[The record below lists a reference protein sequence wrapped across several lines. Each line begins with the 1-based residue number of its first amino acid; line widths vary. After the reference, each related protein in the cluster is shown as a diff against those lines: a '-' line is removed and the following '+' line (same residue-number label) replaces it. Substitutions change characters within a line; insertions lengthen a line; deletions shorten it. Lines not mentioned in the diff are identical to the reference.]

1 MPSSDGRAHRARSCR
16 DPASRRHSF
25 ARSNPT
31 ARQRRLPAC
40 RAARRIF
47 FKGHHGVFNLL
58 DIRTTARHR
67 RRGLAGVALVLL
79 AGAPLAAFALTPA
92 DVAPLAGDD
101 FDAKSAAIDKLIAN
115 HDKESLAVLKALS
128 EDSALAT
135 DAGAVLLQDGD
146 TARDAVTGKT
156 VAAGDAQPVTLN
168 NLLRSKVAGALSG
181 LQLDSPDTRDARRRH
196 HRRCCKT
203 PIRRSNRSSTRLA
216 RRKPIPALK
225 KRLDTLWAM
234 TALHDADPAKRLEA
248 VQLVAARHDLDMN
261 ELLRPLVAK
270 KPDGSFVEADDRVRA
285 AAQSGID
292 ELDAIQRRSQ
302 IAGTLFAGLSL
313 GSVLLL
319 AALGLAITYGL
330 IGVINMAHGEFLM
343 IGAYA
348 TYVVQNLFQRFA
360 PGAFDWYPLLA
371 VPASFAAAG
380 LVGIVLERLVLK
392 HLYGRP
398 LETLLTTFGVS
409 LILIQAT
416 RMLFGAQNVQVIN
429 PAWMSG
435 GVTVLPNLILPYNRL
450 AILAFSLIVVGIA
463 WAVLTKTRLGLFVR
477 AVTQNRRMAAC
488 VGVKT
493 ARVDSYAFAFGA
505 GIAGLGGCALS
516 QIGNVGPD
524 LGQSYIIDSFM
535 AVVLGGV
542 GQLAGTV
549 IGGFGLG
556 LVSKAIEPFW
566 GAVLAKIA
574 VLVLIVLFIQKRP
587 QGMFALKGRS
597 AEA

>member
-1 MPSSDGRAHRARSCR
+1 MAFSMFISV
-16 DPASRRHSF
+16 RRFTTRH
-25 ARSNPT
+25 AY
-31 ARQRRLPAC
+31 
-40 RAARRIF
+40 AALALCAF
-47 FKGHHGVFNLL
+47 GALAPHG
-58 DIRTTARHR
+58 
-67 RRGLAGVALVLL
+67 
-79 AGAPLAAFALTPA
+79 AFALTAA
-92 DVAPLAGDD
+92 DVAPLAADD

-128 EDSALAT
+128 EDGVLAT
-135 DAGAVLLQDGD
+135 DSGAVLVQDGD
-146 TARDAVTGKT
+146 ATRDAVTGKA
-156 VAAGDAQPVTLN
+156 VEAGDAQPVTLN

-181 LQLDSPDTRDARRRH
+181 LQLDSPDKATREAAIDALL
-196 HRRCCKT
+196 KN
-203 PIRRSNRSSTRLA
+203 PDPSIKPLVDAA
-216 RRKPIPALK
+216 RAKETDPALK
-225 KRLDTLWAM
+225 RRLDTLWAM
-234 TALHDADPAKRLEA
+234 SALHDTDAAKRLEA

-270 KPDGSFVEADDRVRA
+270 KADGSFAESDARVRA

-348 TYVVQNLFQRFA
+348 TYVVQNLFQRVA
-360 PGAFDWYPLLA
+360 PGAFDWYPLVA
-371 VPASFAAAG
+371 VPASFAAAA
-380 LVGIVLERLVLK
+380 LVGIVIERLVLK

-398 LETLLTTFGVS
+398 LETLLTTFGIS

-416 RMLFGAQNVQVIN
+416 RMLFGAQNVQVVN
-429 PAWMSG
+429 PSWMSG
-435 GVTVLPNLILPYNRL
+435 GVTVLPSLILPYNRL

>member
-1 MPSSDGRAHRARSCR
+1 MTDSIFR
-16 DPASRRHSF
+16 F
-25 ARSNPT
+25 A
-31 ARQRRLPAC
+31 
-40 RAARRIF
+40 
-47 FKGHHGVFNLL
+47 
-58 DIRTTARHR
+58 
-67 RRGLAGVALVLL
+67 RRGLCAILIACM
-79 AGAPLAAFALTPA
+79 PLAAFAALTA
-92 DVAPLAGDD
+92 DDLAPLAADD
-101 FDAKSAAIDKLIAN
+101 FDAKSTAIDKLIAN
-115 HDKESLAVLKALS
+115 ADAPSIAILNALS
-128 EDSALAT
+128 DSSLVAT
-135 DAGAVLLQDGD
+135 DAGKVLIQTDDGNKD
-146 TARDAVTGKT
+146 PLTNKT
-156 VAAGDAQPVTLN
+156 VEAPDAQPVTLN

-181 LQLDSPDTRDARRRH
+181 LQLASPDIEKRRAAIDELLKNADPSIKPLVDKARAQE
-196 HRRCCKT
+196 T
-203 PIRRSNRSSTRLA
+203 D
-216 RRKPIPALK
+216 PALK
-225 KRLDTLWAM
+225 KRLDTLWAT
-234 TALHDADPAKRLEA
+234 TALHDTDANKRLEA

-261 ELLRPLVAK
+261 ELLRPIVVKNTDGTFAE
-270 KPDGSFVEADDRVRA
+270 PDARVRA
-285 AAQSGID
+285 AAQAGIE
-292 ELDAIQRRSQ
+292 ELDSIQRRGQ
-302 IAGTLFAGLSL
+302 VVGTIFAGLSL

-348 TYVVQNLFQRFA
+348 TYVVQNLVQHYA
-360 PGAFDWYPLLA
+360 PAAFNWYPLFA
-371 VPASFAAAG
+371 VPVSFAAAAV
-380 LVGIVLERLVLK
+380 VGIVLERLVLK

-398 LETLLTTFGVS
+398 LETLLTTFGIS

-416 RMLFGAQNVQVIN
+416 RTIFGAQNVQVTN
-429 PAWMSG
+429 PSWMSG
-435 GVTVLPNLILPYNRL
+435 GVSVMQNLILPYNRL
-450 AILAFSLIVVGIA
+450 TILGFSLVVVLLA
-463 WAVLTKTRLGLFVR
+463 WVVLTKTRLGLFVR

-516 QIGNVGPD
+516 QIGNIGPD

-535 AVVLGGV
+535 TVVLGGV

-556 LVSKAIEPFW
+556 LVSKTIEPFW

-597 AEA
+597 AEV

>member
-1 MPSSDGRAHRARSCR
+1 MTDSILR
-16 DPASRRHSF
+16 F
-25 ARSNPT
+25 A
-31 ARQRRLPAC
+31 
-40 RAARRIF
+40 
-47 FKGHHGVFNLL
+47 
-58 DIRTTARHR
+58 
-67 RRGLAGVALVLL
+67 RRGLCAILIACM
-79 AGAPLAAFALTPA
+79 PLAAFAALSA
-92 DVAPLAGDD
+92 DDLAPLAADD

-115 HDKESLAVLKALS
+115 ADAPSIAVLNALADGS
-128 EDSALAT
+128 LVAT
-135 DAGAVLLQDGD
+135 DAGRVLIQTDDGNKD
-146 TARDAVTGKT
+146 PLTNKT
-156 VAAGDAQPVTLN
+156 VDAPDAQPVTLN
-168 NLLRSKVAGALSG
+168 NLLRSKVSGAVSG
-181 LQLDSPDTRDARRRH
+181 LQLASPDIEKRRAAIDELLKNADPSIKPLVDKARAQE
-196 HRRCCKT
+196 T
-203 PIRRSNRSSTRLA
+203 D
-216 RRKPIPALK
+216 PALK
-225 KRLDTLWAM
+225 KRLDTLWAT
-234 TALHDADPAKRLEA
+234 TALHDTDANKRLEA

-261 ELLRPLVAK
+261 ELLRPIVVKNADGTFAE
-270 KPDGSFVEADDRVRA
+270 PDARVRA
-285 AAQSGID
+285 AAQAGIE
-292 ELDAIQRRSQ
+292 ELDSIQRRGQ
-302 IAGTLFAGLSL
+302 IVGTIFAGLSL

-348 TYVVQNLFQRFA
+348 TYVVQNLVQHYA
-360 PGAFDWYPLLA
+360 PGAFNWYPLFA
-371 VPASFAAAG
+371 VPVSFAAAA

-398 LETLLTTFGVS
+398 LETLLTTFGIS

-416 RMLFGAQNVQVIN
+416 RTIFGAQNVQVTN
-429 PAWMSG
+429 PSWMSG
-435 GVTVLPNLILPYNRL
+435 GVSVMQNLILPYNRL
-450 AILAFSLIVVGIA
+450 TILGFSLVVVLLA
-463 WAVLTKTRLGLFVR
+463 WVVLTKTRLGLFVR

-516 QIGNVGPD
+516 QIGNIGPD

-535 AVVLGGV
+535 TVVLGGV

-556 LVSKAIEPFW
+556 LVSKTIEPFW

-597 AEA
+597 AEI

>member
-1 MPSSDGRAHRARSCR
+1 MAFLTFRS
-16 DPASRRHSF
+16 AGY
-25 ARSNPT
+25 
-31 ARQRRLPAC
+31 AC
-40 RAARRIF
+40 
-47 FKGHHGVFNLL
+47 V
-58 DIRTTARHR
+58 
-67 RRGLAGVALVLL
+67 GLALVMLMPVGAHALS
-79 AGAPLAAFALTPA
+79 AA

-101 FDAKSAAIDKLIAN
+101 FDAKSAAIDKLIAS
-115 HDKESLAVLKALS
+115 HDAPSLALLKALS
-128 EDSALAT
+128 EDNALAT
-135 DAGAVLLQDGD
+135 DSGEMLIQDND
-146 TARDAVTGKT
+146 VARDAVTGKT
-156 VAAGDAQPVTLN
+156 VAADGAQPVTLN
-168 NLLRSKVAGALSG
+168 NLLRSKVSGAVSG
-181 LQLDSPDTRDARRRH
+181 LALDATDPAARAAAIDALLKNPDAAMKPMIDRARA
-196 HRRCCKT
+196 KET
-203 PIRRSNRSSTRLA
+203 D
-216 RRKPIPALK
+216 PALK

-234 TALHDADPAKRLEA
+234 TALHDSDAAKRLEA

-270 KPDGSFVEADDRVRA
+270 KPDGTFVEGDERVRT
-285 AAQSGID
+285 AAQAGID
-292 ELDAIQRRSQ
+292 ELDSIQRRSQ

-348 TYVVQNLFQRFA
+348 TYVVQNLVQRFA
-360 PGAFDWYPLLA
+360 PGAFDWYPLFA
-371 VPASFAAAG
+371 IPASFVAAA

-398 LETLLTTFGVS
+398 LETLLTTFGIS

-416 RMLFGAQNVQVIN
+416 RMLFGAQNVQVEN
-429 PAWMSG
+429 PSWMSG
-435 GVTVLPNLILPYNRL
+435 GVTVLPGLILPYNRL
-450 AILAFSLIVVGIA
+450 AILAFSMIVVGIA

>member
-1 MPSSDGRAHRARSCR
+1 MTDSML
-16 DPASRRHSF
+16 
-25 ARSNPT
+25 
-31 ARQRRLPAC
+31 RLA
-40 RAARRIF
+40 
-47 FKGHHGVFNLL
+47 
-58 DIRTTARHR
+58 
-67 RRGLAGVALVLL
+67 RRGLCAILIACMPLVAFAALTADDL
-79 AGAPLAAFALTPA
+79 APLAA
-92 DVAPLAGDD
+92 DD

-115 HDKESLAVLKALS
+115 ADAPSIAVLNALS
-128 EDSALAT
+128 DGSLVAT
-135 DAGAVLLQDGD
+135 DAGKVLIQTDNGNKDPL
-146 TARDAVTGKT
+146 TNKIVEAP
-156 VAAGDAQPVTLN
+156 DAQPVTLN
-168 NLLRSKVAGALSG
+168 NLLRSKVSGAVSG
-181 LQLDSPDTRDARRRH
+181 LQLASPDIATRRAAIDELLKNADPSIKPLVDKARA
-196 HRRCCKT
+196 KET
-203 PIRRSNRSSTRLA
+203 D
-216 RRKPIPALK
+216 PALK
-225 KRLDTLWAM
+225 KRLDTLWAT
-234 TALHDADPAKRLEA
+234 TALHDTDPNKRLEA

-261 ELLRPLVAK
+261 ELLRPIVVKNADGTFNE
-270 KPDGSFVEADDRVRA
+270 PDARVRA
-285 AAQSGID
+285 AAQAGIE
-292 ELDAIQRRSQ
+292 ELNSIQRRGE
-302 IAGTLFAGLSL
+302 IVGTIFAGLSL

-348 TYVVQNLFQRFA
+348 TYVVQNLVQHYA
-360 PGAFDWYPLLA
+360 PGAFNWYPLFA
-371 VPASFAAAG
+371 VPVSFAAAAV
-380 LVGIVLERLVLK
+380 VGIVLERLVLK

-398 LETLLTTFGVS
+398 LETLLTTFGIS

-416 RMLFGAQNVQVIN
+416 RTIFGAQNVQVTN
-429 PAWMSG
+429 PSWMSG
-435 GVTVLPNLILPYNRL
+435 GVSIMQNLILPYNRL
-450 AILAFSLIVVGIA
+450 TILGFSLVVVLLA
-463 WAVLTKTRLGLFVR
+463 WVVLTKTRLGLFVR

-516 QIGNVGPD
+516 QIGNIGPD

-535 AVVLGGV
+535 TVVLGGV

-556 LVSKAIEPFW
+556 LVSKTIEPFW

-597 AEA
+597 AEV

>member
-1 MPSSDGRAHRARSCR
+1 MTGSIFRFIQRVMLAAMIACMP
-16 DPASRRHSF
+16 
-25 ARSNPT
+25 
-31 ARQRRLPAC
+31 L
-40 RAARRIF
+40 AA
-47 FKGHHGVFNLL
+47 LAAL
-58 DIRTTARHR
+58 TTDD
-67 RRGLAGVALVLL
+67 L
-79 AGAPLAAFALTPA
+79 APLAA
-92 DVAPLAGDD
+92 DD

-115 HDKESLAVLKALS
+115 ADAPSIAVLNALS
-128 EDSALAT
+128 DGSLVAT
-135 DAGAVLLQDGD
+135 DSGRVLIQTDDGNKD
-146 TARDAVTGKT
+146 PLTGQKVDAP
-156 VAAGDAQPVTLN
+156 DAQPVTLN
-168 NLLRSKVAGALSG
+168 NLLRSKVSGALSG
-181 LQLDSPDTRDARRRH
+181 LELSSPDIDKRRAAIDELLKNADPSIKPLVDKAR
-196 HRRCCKT
+196 
-203 PIRRSNRSSTRLA
+203 A
-216 RRKPIPALK
+216 RETDPTLK
-225 KRLDTLWAM
+225 KRLDTLWAT
-234 TALHDADPAKRLEA
+234 TALHDPDANKRLEA

-261 ELLRPLVAK
+261 ELLRPIVEK
-270 KPDGSFVEADDRVRA
+270 KADGTFNETDERVRA
-285 AAQSGID
+285 AAQAGIA
-292 ELDAIQRRSQ
+292 ELDSIQRRGQ
-302 IAGTLFAGLSL
+302 IVGTIFAGLSL

-348 TYVVQNLFQRFA
+348 TYVVQNLVQHYA
-360 PGAFDWYPLLA
+360 PGAFDWYPLFA
-371 VPASFAAAG
+371 VPVSFAAAAA
-380 LVGIVLERLVLK
+380 VGIVLERLVLK

-398 LETLLTTFGVS
+398 LETLLTTFGIS

-416 RMLFGAQNVQVIN
+416 RTIFGAQNVQVTN
-429 PAWMSG
+429 PSWMSG
-435 GVTVLPNLILPYNRL
+435 GVSVMQNLILPYNRL
-450 AILAFSLIVVGIA
+450 TILGFSLVVVLLA
-463 WAVLTKTRLGLFVR
+463 WVVLTRTRLGLFVR

-516 QIGNVGPD
+516 QIGNIGPD

-535 AVVLGGV
+535 TVVLGGV

-556 LVSKAIEPFW
+556 LVSKTIEPFW

>member
-1 MPSSDGRAHRARSCR
+1 MAF
-16 DPASRRHSF
+16 SF
-25 ARSNPT
+25 LT
-31 ARQRRLPAC
+31 
-40 RAARRIF
+40 AARRF
-47 FKGHHGVFNLL
+47 
-58 DIRTTARHR
+58 ARR
-67 RRGLAGVALVLL
+67 SVGSAALALL
-79 AGAPLAAFALTPA
+79 AFGAVAPHSALALNAA
-92 DVAPLAGDD
+92 DVAPLAADD

-115 HDKESLAVLKALS
+115 HDKESLTVLKALS
-128 EDSALAT
+128 EDGVLAT
-135 DAGAVLLQDGD
+135 DSGAVLLQDGD
-146 TARDAVTGKT
+146 TTRDAVTGKT
-156 VAAGDAQPVTLN
+156 VEAGDAQPVTLN
-168 NLLRSKVAGALSG
+168 NLLRAKVAGALSG
-181 LQLDSPDTRDARRRH
+181 LQLDSPDTATREQAIEALLKNPDPSIKPLVDAA
-196 HRRCCKT
+196 
-203 PIRRSNRSSTRLA
+203 RSKETD
-216 RRKPIPALK
+216 PTLK

-234 TALHDADPAKRLEA
+234 TALHDTDAAKRLEA

-270 KPDGSFVEADDRVRA
+270 KADGSFAESDARVRA
-285 AAQSGID
+285 AAQNGID
-292 ELDAIQRRSQ
+292 ELDAIRRRSE

-348 TYVVQNLFQRFA
+348 TYVVQNLFQRIA
-360 PGAFDWYPLLA
+360 PGAVDWYPLVA
-371 VPASFAAAG
+371 VPASFAAAA
-380 LVGIVLERLVLK
+380 LVGIVIERLVLK

-398 LETLLTTFGVS
+398 LETLLTTFGIS

-416 RMLFGAQNVQVIN
+416 RTLFGAQNVQVVN
-429 PAWMSG
+429 PSWMSG
-435 GVTVLPNLILPYNRL
+435 GVTMLPGLILPYNRL
-450 AILAFSLIVVGIA
+450 AILAFALIVVGIA
-463 WAVLTKTRLGLFVR
+463 WAVLTRTRLGLFVR

>member
-1 MPSSDGRAHRARSCR
+1 MAFHFS
-16 DPASRRHSF
+16 ASLRRHV
-25 ARSNPT
+25 
-31 ARQRRLPAC
+31 
-40 RAARRIF
+40 AAA
-47 FKGHHGVFNLL
+47 LL
-58 DIRTTARHR
+58 TFI
-67 RRGLAGVALVLL
+67 AGT
-79 AGAPLAAFALTPA
+79 PLAAFALSPA
-92 DVAPLAGDD
+92 DLAPLAGDD

-115 HDKESLAVLKALS
+115 RDAPSLAVLKALS
-128 EDSALAT
+128 DDTALAT
-135 DAGAVLLQDGD
+135 DSGEVLLQDGD
-146 TARDAVTGKT
+146 TAHDAATGKT

-168 NLLRSKVAGALSG
+168 NLLRSKVTGALSG
-181 LQLDSPDTRDARRRH
+181 LQLGSSDLDARRAAVAALL
-196 HRRCCKT
+196 KN
-203 PIRRSNRSSTRLA
+203 PDPAMKPLIDAA
-216 RRKPIPALK
+216 RAKETDPTLK

-234 TALHDADPAKRLEA
+234 TALHNPDAATRLEA
-248 VQLVAARHDLDMN
+248 VKLVAARHDLDMY

-270 KPDGSFVEADDRVRA
+270 KPDGSFAESDANVRA
-285 AAQSGID
+285 VAQQGID
-292 ELDAIQRRSQ
+292 ALDSIQRRSE

-348 TYVVQNLFQRFA
+348 TYAVQNVFQRHA
-360 PGAFDWYPLLA
+360 PGAFDWYPLFA
-371 VPASFAAAG
+371 IPASFVAAAV
-380 LVGIVLERLVLK
+380 VGIVLERLVLK

-416 RMLFGAQNVQVIN
+416 RMIFGAQNVQVVN
-429 PAWMSG
+429 PSWMSG

-450 AILAFSLIVVGIA
+450 AILAFALIVVGIA

-549 IGGFGLG
+549 LGGFGLG

>member
-1 MPSSDGRAHRARSCR
+1 MNLRHCLRTLLVCATLLGASS
-16 DPASRRHSF
+16 
-25 ARSNPT
+25 
-31 ARQRRLPAC
+31 
-40 RAARRIF
+40 
-47 FKGHHGVFNLL
+47 
-58 DIRTTARHR
+58 
-67 RRGLAGVALVLL
+67 
-79 AGAPLAAFALTPA
+79 AAFALAAA
-92 DVAPLAGDD
+92 DVAPLGGDD
-101 FDAKSAAIDKLIAN
+101 FDAKSAAIDRLIAT
-115 HDKESLAVLKALS
+115 HDATSLALLKALS
-128 EDSALAT
+128 DGSVLAT
-135 DAGAVLLQDGD
+135 DAGEVLVQSDD
-146 TARDAVTGKT
+146 ATRDAATGNKVSED
-156 VAAGDAQPVTLN
+156 VANSAQPVTLN

-181 LQLDSPDTRDARRRH
+181 LQLSSPDVNARRAAVAALL
-196 HRRCCKT
+196 KN
-203 PIRRSNRSSTRLA
+203 PDPAMKPLIDAA
-216 RRKPIPALK
+216 RAQETDPALK

-234 TALHDADPAKRLEA
+234 TALHNPDAATRLEA
-248 VQLVAARHDLDMN
+248 VKLVAARHDLDMY

-270 KPDGSFVEADDRVRA
+270 SSTGAWNEPDQRIRSV
-285 AAQSGID
+285 AQQGID
-292 ELDAIQRRSQ
+292 ALDSIQRRSQ
-302 IAGTLFAGLSL
+302 IMGTLFAGLSL

-348 TYVVQNLFQRFA
+348 TYVVQTLVQRYA
-360 PGAFDWYPLLA
+360 PGAFDWYPLA
-371 VPASFAAAG
+371 AIPASFIAAA
-380 LVGIVLERLVLK
+380 LVGVVIERLVIR

-398 LETLLTTFGVS
+398 LETLLTTFGIS
-409 LILIQAT
+409 LILIQGT
-416 RMLFGAQNVQVIN
+416 RMLFGAQNVEVEN
-429 PAWMSG
+429 PSWMSG
-435 GVTVLPNLILPYNRL
+435 GVTVMQSLILPYNRI

-488 VGVKT
+488 VGVRT

-542 GQLAGTV
+542 GQIAGTV

>member
-1 MPSSDGRAHRARSCR
+1 MASSIL
-16 DPASRRHSF
+16 
-25 ARSNPT
+25 
-31 ARQRRLPAC
+31 RL
-40 RAARRIF
+40 ARRSIGALGF
-47 FKGHHGVFNLL
+47 ALL
-58 DIRTTARHR
+58 TI
-67 RRGLAGVALVLL
+67 
-79 AGAPLAAFALTPA
+79 APLAAYALTPA
-92 DVAPLAGDD
+92 DIAPLGSDD

-115 HDKESLAVLKALS
+115 HDAPSAALLKALS
-128 EDSALAT
+128 GDNALTTDS
-135 DAGAVLLQDGD
+135 GEVLIQDGD
-146 TARDAVTGKT
+146 TTRDAITGKSVT
-156 VAAGDAQPVTLN
+156 APGAQPVTLN
-168 NLLRSKVAGALSG
+168 NLLRSKVSGALSG
-181 LQLDSPDTRDARRRH
+181 SQLDSPDLETRRAAINALLQKPDPSMKPLIDAQRA
-196 HRRCCKT
+196 KET
-203 PIRRSNRSSTRLA
+203 DPD
-216 RRKPIPALK
+216 LK

-234 TALHDADPAKRLEA
+234 TALHNSDPATRLEA

-261 ELLRPLVAK
+261 ELLRPLVAR
-270 KPDGSFVEADDRVRA
+270 KPDGTFVESDDRVRA
-285 AAQSGID
+285 AAQAGID

-348 TYVVQNLFQRFA
+348 TYVVQNLFQHYA
-360 PGAFDWYPLLA
+360 PGAFNWYPLLA

-416 RMLFGAQNVQVIN
+416 RMIFGAQNVQVEN

-435 GVTVLPNLILPYNRL
+435 GVTVLPSLILPYNRL

-488 VGVKT
+488 VGVRT

-556 LVSKAIEPFW
+556 LISKAIEPFW

>member
-1 MPSSDGRAHRARSCR
+1 MASSIL
-16 DPASRRHSF
+16 
-25 ARSNPT
+25 
-31 ARQRRLPAC
+31 RL
-40 RAARRIF
+40 ARRSIGALGF
-47 FKGHHGVFNLL
+47 ALL
-58 DIRTTARHR
+58 TI
-67 RRGLAGVALVLL
+67 
-79 AGAPLAAFALTPA
+79 APLAAYALTPA
-92 DVAPLAGDD
+92 DIAPLGNDD

-115 HDKESLAVLKALS
+115 HDAPSAALLKALS
-128 EDSALAT
+128 ADNALTTDS
-135 DAGAVLLQDGD
+135 GEVLIQDGD
-146 TARDAVTGKT
+146 TTRDAITGKSVT
-156 VAAGDAQPVTLN
+156 APGAQPVTLN
-168 NLLRSKVAGALSG
+168 NLLRSKVSGALSG
-181 LQLDSPDTRDARRRH
+181 SQLDSPDLETRRAAINALLQKPDPSMKPLIDAQRA
-196 HRRCCKT
+196 KET
-203 PIRRSNRSSTRLA
+203 DPD
-216 RRKPIPALK
+216 LK

-234 TALHDADPAKRLEA
+234 TALHNSDPATRLEA

-261 ELLRPLVAK
+261 ELLRPLVAR
-270 KPDGSFVEADDRVRA
+270 KPDGTFVESDDRVRA
-285 AAQSGID
+285 AAQAGID

-348 TYVVQNLFQRFA
+348 TYVVQNLFQHYA
-360 PGAFDWYPLLA
+360 PGAFNWYPLLA

-416 RMLFGAQNVQVIN
+416 RMIFGAQNVQVEN

-435 GVTVLPNLILPYNRL
+435 GVTVLPSLILPYNRL

-488 VGVKT
+488 VGVRT

-556 LVSKAIEPFW
+556 LISKAIEPFW

>member
-1 MPSSDGRAHRARSCR
+1 MTGSPGHT
-16 DPASRRHSF
+16 F
-25 ARSNPT
+25 ARLL
-31 ARQRRLPAC
+31 RRALCAVLAVLFTCAPV
-40 RAARRIF
+40 AAY
-47 FKGHHGVFNLL
+47 
-58 DIRTTARHR
+58 AA
-67 RRGLAGVALVLL
+67 LAADDL
-79 AGAPLAAFALTPA
+79 APLGA
-92 DVAPLAGDD
+92 DD
-101 FDAKSAAIDKLIAN
+101 FDAKSAAIDKLIAAA
-115 HDKESLAVLKALS
+115 DAPSVAIL
-128 EDSALAT
+128 SALADGSLVAT
-135 DAGAVLLQDGD
+135 DSGRVLLQTDDGNKD
-146 TARDAVTGKT
+146 PLTGKA
-156 VAAGDAQPVTLN
+156 VDAPDAQPVTLN

-181 LQLDSPDTRDARRRH
+181 LQLASADIAKRREAVAALLKNPDPSMKPLIDRARAAE
-196 HRRCCKT
+196 T
-203 PIRRSNRSSTRLA
+203 DL
-216 RRKPIPALK
+216 ALK

-234 TALHDADPAKRLEA
+234 TALHDPDAAKRLEA
-248 VQLVAARHDLDMN
+248 VELVAARHDLDMF
-261 ELLRPLVAK
+261 ELLRPIVAK
-270 KPDGSFVEADDRVRA
+270 KADGTFNEADERVRT
-285 AAQSGID
+285 AAQAGIED
-292 ELDAIQRRSQ
+292 LNSIQRRGE
-302 IAGTLFAGLSL
+302 IAGTVFAGLSL

-348 TYVVQNLFQRFA
+348 TYVVQNLVQHYA
-360 PGAFDWYPLLA
+360 PAAFNWYPLFA
-371 VPASFAAAG
+371 VPVSFAAAA
-380 LVGIVLERLVLK
+380 VIGIVLERLVLR

-398 LETLLTTFGVS
+398 LETLLTTFGIS

-416 RMLFGAQNVQVIN
+416 RTIFGAQNVQVTN
-429 PAWMSG
+429 PSWMSG
-435 GVTVLPNLILPYNRL
+435 GVNVMQNLILPYNRL
-450 AILAFSLIVVGIA
+450 TILGFSLVVVFIA

>member
-1 MPSSDGRAHRARSCR
+1 MTGSILREARLIL
-16 DPASRRHSF
+16 F
-25 ARSNPT
+25 AFLIACVPLT
-31 ARQRRLPAC
+31 AF
-40 RAARRIF
+40 AA
-47 FKGHHGVFNLL
+47 LSAADL
-58 DIRTTARHR
+58 
-67 RRGLAGVALVLL
+67 
-79 AGAPLAAFALTPA
+79 APLAA
-92 DVAPLAGDD
+92 DD

-115 HDKESLAVLKALS
+115 ADAPSVAVLNALS
-128 EDSALAT
+128 DGSLVAA
-135 DAGAVLLQDGD
+135 DAGAVLIQTDDGNKD
-146 TARDAVTGKT
+146 PLTGKI
-156 VAAGDAQPVTLN
+156 VQAPDAQPVTLN
-168 NLLRSKVAGALSG
+168 NLLRAKVSGALSA
-181 LQLDSPDTRDARRRH
+181 LELSSPDIEKRRAAIDELLKDGDPSMKPLIDKAR
-196 HRRCCKT
+196 
-203 PIRRSNRSSTRLA
+203 A
-216 RRKPIPALK
+216 RETDPTLK
-225 KRLDTLWAM
+225 KRLDTLWAT
-234 TALHDADPAKRLEA
+234 TALHDPDANKRLEA

-261 ELLRPLVAK
+261 ELLRPIVQK
-270 KPDGSFVEADDRVRA
+270 NPDGTFNEPDPRVRE
-285 AAQSGID
+285 AAQAGIE
-292 ELDAIQRRSQ
+292 ELDSIQRRGL
-302 IAGTLFAGLSL
+302 IAGTIFAGLSL

-348 TYVVQNLFQRFA
+348 TYVVQNLVQHYA
-360 PGAFDWYPLLA
+360 PAAFNWYPLFA
-371 VPASFAAAG
+371 VPVSFAAAA

-398 LETLLTTFGVS
+398 LETLLTTFGIS

-416 RMLFGAQNVQVIN
+416 RTIFGAQNVQVTN
-429 PAWMSG
+429 PSWMSG
-435 GVTVLPNLILPYNRL
+435 GVSVMQNLILPYNRIT
-450 AILAFSLIVVGIA
+450 ILGFSLIVVLLA
-463 WAVLTKTRLGLFVR
+463 WVVLTRTRLGLFVR

-493 ARVDSYAFAFGA
+493 SRVDSYAFAFGA

-516 QIGNVGPD
+516 QIGNIGPD

-535 AVVLGGV
+535 TVVLGGV

-556 LVSKAIEPFW
+556 LVSKTIEPFW

-597 AEA
+597 AEV

>member
-1 MPSSDGRAHRARSCR
+1 MTAIAIAMRAASSLAQYVARAAHVARVAHVPHVGRAAHVVRV
-16 DPASRRHSF
+16 
-25 ARSNPT
+25 
-31 ARQRRLPAC
+31 
-40 RAARRIF
+40 ARR
-47 FKGHHGVFNLL
+47 GSGTALALCLL
-58 DIRTTARHR
+58 FA
-67 RRGLAGVALVLL
+67 AASALV
-79 AGAPLAAFALTPA
+79 PVRAFALTSE
-92 DVAPLAGDD
+92 DVAPLAADD
-101 FDAKSAAIDKLIAN
+101 FDAKSAAIDKLIAA
-115 HDKESLAVLKALS
+115 HDAPSLALLKALA
-128 EDSALAT
+128 EDSVLAT
-135 DAGAVLLQDGD
+135 DSGEVLVQEGD
-146 TARDAVTGKT
+146 TLHDAVTGKA
-156 VAAGDAQPVTLN
+156 VEASDAQPITLN
-168 NLLRSKVAGALSG
+168 NLLRSKVAGAVSG
-181 LQLDSPDTRDARRRH
+181 LQLASPDLETRRAAIAALLQNPDPAMKPMIDA
-196 HRRCCKT
+196 
-203 PIRRSNRSSTRLA
+203 A
-216 RRKPIPALK
+216 RAKETDPALK

-234 TALHDADPAKRLEA
+234 TALHDSDPAKRLDA
-248 VQLVAARHDLDMN
+248 VQLVAARHDLDMY

-270 KPDGSFVEADDRVRA
+270 KPDGSFVESDAKVRA
-285 AAQSGID
+285 AAQQGID
-292 ELDAIQRRSQ
+292 ALDAIQRRSE
-302 IAGTLFAGLSL
+302 IAGTVFAGLSL

-343 IGAYA
+343 IGAYT
-348 TYVVQNLFQRFA
+348 TYVVQSFFQSHA
-360 PGAFDWYPLLA
+360 PGAFDWYPLAA
-371 VPASFAAAG
+371 VPASFVSAAVVG
-380 LVGIVLERLVLK
+380 LVLERLVLR

-416 RMLFGAQNVQVIN
+416 RTLFGAQNVQVAN
-429 PAWMSG
+429 PSWMSG
-435 GVTVLPNLILPYNRL
+435 GVTVMQNLILPYNRL
-450 AILAFSLIVVGIA
+450 AILAFSLIVVALA

-556 LVSKAIEPFW
+556 LVSKTIEPFW

-587 QGMFALKGRS
+587 QGLFALKGRS